1 MHRKQ
6 CIVVFILNIK
16 KSKTKKQNNIE
27 QQNKNS
33 ILNTQNLTIG
43 YQQKK
48 QDKIVFSDINIS
60 IKKGKLISVL
70 GKNGIGKSTLLRTLS
85 KVQKPISGAIY
96 FEGKAL
102 NSYSE
107 NALSKKLSLVLTE
120 RLPESQLTVFELIAL
135 GRQPYT
141 NWMDTLSEVDLM
153 KINTAIDQTEINHL
167 KNNRFYELSDGQLQR
182 VLIARAL
189 AQDTEVIILDEPT
202 AHLDM
207 HQTIHIFSL
216 LQKLVQ
222 ETKKTIIISSH
233 EINLA
238 LQLSDEIILLTENKV
253 QFGTTTALILENAFD
268 NLFPNNLLKFNK
280 SLQQFVIN
288 KN

>member
-33 ILNTQNLTIG
+33 ILNTKNLTIG

-141 NWMDTLSEVDLM
+141 NWMDTLSEVDLT